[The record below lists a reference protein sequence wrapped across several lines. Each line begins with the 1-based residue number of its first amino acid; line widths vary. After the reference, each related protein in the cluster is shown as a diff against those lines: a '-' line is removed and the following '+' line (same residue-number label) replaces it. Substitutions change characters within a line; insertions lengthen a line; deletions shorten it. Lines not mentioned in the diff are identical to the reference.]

1 MGYRQS
7 LVNMLESSPKEETES
22 IPMNTLEETPAE
34 ISFRNVVLFYK
45 EELIKVDLGER
56 ATDYFSDRQRK
67 SLVKA
72 GVLRRVYGRGGCHLK
87 LSTKAKRVLRQI
99 DPQIFQ

>member
-1 MGYRQS
+1 MS
-7 LVNMLESSPKEETES
+7 
-22 IPMNTLEETPAE
+22 TLEETPAE

-72 GVLRRVYGRGGCHLK
+72 GVLRRVYGRGGCHLR

>member
-1 MGYRQS
+1 
-7 LVNMLESSPKEETES
+7 MLESSQKEETES
-22 IPMNTLEETPAE
+22 TQMNTLDETPAE

-72 GVLRRVYGRGGCHLK
+72 GVLRRQYGRGGCHLR
-87 LSTKAKRVLRQI
+87 LSNKARRVLRQI